1 MRARS
6 FVSGMGLFG
15 AVLLALADL
24 TCAQEYPNRLIRVVA
39 SEAGGSGDVLARVV
53 AQGLS
58 SSLGKAVVVENR
70 AGAVIAGETVAKTPA
85 DGYTLLLYGN
95 TFWLLPLMRANVS
108 YDPLRDFAP
117 ITLAVT
123 AVNMLTVRPSVA
135 VNSVREL
142 IALAKARPGELNYSS
157 AAAGSVNHL
166 AGELFKSMAGV
177 DIVRVPYKGPA
188 SAMNAVLAGE
198 VQMMFPSVSS
208 AMPHM
213 KSGRLKG
220 MAVTSA
226 KSSALA
232 SDIPTMAAVGLPGY
246 EMVASF
252 GVFAPAGTPSAII
265 SRLNN
270 EIVRL
275 VNQPQI
281 KERFISAG
289 MEAEGTSPENF
300 TATMKGEIARLGKV
314 IKDAGIRDE

>member
-108 YDPLRDFAP
+108 YHPLRDFAP

>member
-1 MRARS
+1 MREQA
-6 FVSGMGLFG
+6 FVG
-15 AVLLALADL
+15 AMLLALSDL

-70 AGAVIAGETVAKTPA
+70 AGAVVAGETVAKAPA

-300 TATMKGEIARLGKV
+300 NATMKGEIARLGKV